1 MPMIRPTRPSAPARA
16 SRPGG
21 FTLIE
26 LMVTVAVI
34 GILAVVGVPA
44 MAGLINANR
53 ITAANENLTAALQL
67 ARAEAIR
74 RSASVTVCASTN
86 GTTCANQANWN
97 RWIVIGRDNTASAA
111 GPEVIDVMRDE
122 TMPGNMQL
130 SGPAAGIRFRPSGLI
145 DAEQT
150 LTVCL
155 PTDHPSQNQRV
166 VTVMLGGGV
175 RTTKNNGGGSCP

>member
-1 MPMIRPTRPSAPARA
+1 MIRPTRPCAPARA

-44 MAGLINANR
+44 MAGLVNANR

-74 RSASVTVCASTN
+74 RGASVEVCATTD
-86 GTTCANQANWN
+86 GETCADQADWKE
-97 RWIVIGRDNTASAA
+97 WVVIGRDNAASDET
-111 GPEVIDVMRDE
+111 GSEVIDVIRYE
-122 TMPGNMQL
+122 ALPGNMEL
-130 SGPAAGIRFRPSGLI
+130 VGPEEGVVFRPSGLL

-155 PTDHPSQNQRV
+155 PTNYPSQNQRV

-175 RTTKNNGGGSCP
+175 RSDKASGGGSCS

>member
-1 MPMIRPTRPSAPARA
+1 MIRPTRPSAPARA

-53 ITAANENLTAALQL
+53 STAANENLTAALQL

-86 GTTCANQANWN
+86 GTTCANQANWS
-97 RWIVIGRDNTASAA
+97 RWIVRGRDNAASAA

-155 PTDHPSQNQRV
+155 PTNYPPTNQRV

-175 RTTKNNGGGSCP
+175 RSDKASGGGSCP